1 MIQWL
6 QNYSGTGIH
15 GENLEK
21 SELINLRKELKHY
34 KKKYE
39 KEIKDIQIESE
50 NDEPIGQEEQ
60 KHIDEE
66 MRKKQQRK
74 KYKRPTISEE
84 VLSLDENSMFN
95 SNMNNPNLENNSER
109 FDKFKDKIHSLFFF
123 KYLSPLELNEVLS
136 CLKTENFK
144 AGTTIFEQGDDADK
158 IYFIDKGEINCWKTL
173 RPEDPLTFIKTI
185 KEGESFGELALMYNY
200 IRNCTIK
207 AKTDVSLLSLDR
219 KTYKSITQGN
229 IIKEREKMKD
239 IIEKVELFK
248 TLNNEEKSKII
259 DIIEDKEFKE
269 GDEIIKINENEED
282 FVILYEGKCHSE
294 KISDT
299 GKAPQFIK
307 DYNLFEFFGEVP
319 WFKCENRNYIVKADE
334 DCNVMVI
341 NKKKF
346 KRMFGT
352 LENILKRRPE
362 VYQKFMKK

>member
-66 MRKKQQRK
+66 MRKKQQKK

-158 IYFIDKGEINCWKTL
+158 IYFIDN
-173 RPEDPLTFIKTI
+173 
-185 KEGESFGELALMYNY
+185 
-200 IRNCTIK
+200 
-207 AKTDVSLLSLDR
+207 
-219 KTYKSITQGN
+219 
-229 IIKEREKMKD
+229 
-239 IIEKVELFK
+239 
-248 TLNNEEKSKII
+248 
-259 DIIEDKEFKE
+259 
-269 GDEIIKINENEED
+269 
-282 FVILYEGKCHSE
+282 
-294 KISDT
+294 
-299 GKAPQFIK
+299 
-307 DYNLFEFFGEVP
+307 
-319 WFKCENRNYIVKADE
+319 
-334 DCNVMVI
+334 
-341 NKKKF
+341 
-346 KRMFGT
+346 
-352 LENILKRRPE
+352 
-362 VYQKFMKK
+362 